1 MGVQVPPSTPTLK
14 PVTKSINQHFR
25 RRINLPEAATSED

>member
-1 MGVQVPPSTPTLK
+1 MGVQVPPSAPTLK
-14 PVTKSINQHFR
+14 PVTTGINQHFR